1 MYVPDNQL
9 GSIHLKR
16 ALKKVAKV
24 AAVGA
29 GLFYAPT
36 ATIGLIK
43 AVQQRKATAAQAKA
57 QEAANQRIAAAI
69 TASQGS
75 VAPAATGMTLTPSI
89 APPAG
94 LVQQAMPTPTVPMT
108 APAAPMS
115 PMYYGGGSSYSP
127 RSYETERPAEQRPA
141 WLIPAAIGGGGLLLV
156 MLMQQRR

>member
-43 AVQQRKATAAQAKA
+43 AVQQRKAVAAQQKA
-57 QEAANQRIAAAI
+57 QDAANQRIEAAI
-69 TASQGS
+69 TASQTS
-75 VAPAATGMTLTPSI
+75 VAPAATGMKLTPSI

-94 LVQQAMPTPTVPMT
+94 LVQQAMPAPTVPMT

-115 PMYYGGGSSYSP
+115 PMYYSGGPSYSP
-127 RSYETERPAEQRPA
+127 QERPTEQRPA

-156 MLMQQRR
+156 LLMQQRR